1 MMTKCSSVGG
11 NLAPLPLSIVVKS
24 LNSESQVGARRCLCV
39 AVNTMVRMNFKPER
53 NTPAPDDI
61 YLQANLSKDI
71 HACNMLRNKFT

>member
-1 MMTKCSSVGG
+1 MI
-11 NLAPLPLSIVVKS
+11 LSQSNVEGELK
-24 LNSESQVGARRCLCV
+24 VGARRCLCV